1 MKIVPNISVR
11 CATSLI
17 QIHHKKTGSSVLS
30 VLYGVMNCV
39 QVKLYMVFTFVS
51 NVLVNFNFLLNKLNM
66 VPVFVMNVFIV
77 VFSHSIKVKINFY
90 NECFDYIFHFIQD
103 IVDRV
108 LVL

>member
-30 VLYGVMNCV
+30 VLYGVINCV
-39 QVKLYMVFTFVS
+39 QATLYMVLTFVS
-51 NVLVNFNFLLNKLNM
+51 NVLINFNFLLKLNM

-103 IVDRV
+103 IVDRI